1 MGISFEAFRL
11 WLQKCYWE
19 GDMKSLKEI
28 LTKLAQDN
36 EPVLLNDGNQDWDAN
51 ELLEKLSEPRLKT
64 TAHIQA
70 GMYIA
75 EIDPKGYLGRIL
87 YRVKEKA

>member
-1 MGISFEAFRL
+1 M
-11 WLQKCYWE
+11 
-19 GDMKSLKEI
+19 SLRDI
-28 LTKLAQDN
+28 LMKLANDN
-36 EPVLLNDGNQDWDAN
+36 EPVLLNDGQQDWKAS
-51 ELLEKLSEPRLKT
+51 ELLANLSEPRLKT

-87 YRVKEKA
+87 FRVKEKA

>member
-1 MGISFEAFRL
+1 M
-11 WLQKCYWE
+11 
-19 GDMKSLKEI
+19 SLKEI
-28 LTKLAQDN
+28 LAKLASDK
-36 EPVLLNDGNQDWDAN
+36 EPILLNDGDQDWEAG
-51 ELLEKLSEPRLKT
+51 ELLENLSEPRLKVN
-64 TAHIQA
+64 AHIQA